1 MSDQEKVVSDDPKM
15 SASGDDI
22 DSSKADSVSYE
33 THRKLLGE
41 KKKLQAE
48 FEKLNSKLKEVEN
61 ADKERTEKELREKED
76 YKKLLELKDKEL
88 QEKSKTLQEIETQ
101 RVDSLKLSSI
111 LKSLGGEVDNKYW
124 IHFDLDKVVI
134 DPATKQVDA
143 LSVTKVVD
151 EFKKTYPEIIK
162 TPDKKTMPNNFP
174 AGGSAT
180 ITYDEWL
187 KLPTKEMKNRLKDV
201 INQ

>member
-1 MSDQEKVVSDDPKM
+1 MSVQDKVVSDDQKVDP
-15 SASGDDI
+15 SGDDTEVKQ
-22 DSSKADSVSYE
+22 DQVSYD

-41 KKKLQAE
+41 KKKLQTE

-61 ADKERTEKELREKED
+61 AERERVEKELREKED

-88 QEKSKTLQEIETQ
+88 AEKAKVLQEIEEQ
-101 RVDSLKLSSI
+101 KVNSMKLSSI
-111 LKSLGGEVDNKYW
+111 LKNLGGEVDNKYW

-134 DPATKQVDA
+134 DPATKAVDP
-143 LSVTKVVD
+143 LSVSKVVE

-162 TPDKKTMPNNFP
+162 TPDKKAMPNNFP
-174 AGGSAT
+174 AGGSAD

-187 KLPTKEMKNRLKDV
+187 RLPAKEMKARLKDV
-201 INQ
+201 IKQ